1 MLQKKL
7 SSLNS
12 QKFLEKKRYHAKK
25 YPLAA
30 LPGTLLPKKTKQKL
44 PPAKDLPHAS
54 QKQPLC
60 SYLLFSPGFA
70 PPTISAKTAT
80 KNTTILQPPLFLS
93 HPRPLT
99 AYGTPPLESS
109 STCQSP
115 TTTSK
120 SKVDSLAT

>member
-70 PPTISAKTAT
+70 PPTISAETAT
-80 KNTTILQPPLFLS
+80 KTTTILQPPLFLS
-93 HPRPLT
+93 HPRPLM
-99 AYGTPPLESS
+99 ACSNLLECS